1 MKNHSL
7 TQGSIAKGLL
17 FFVIPL
23 FFSNLFQQL
32 YNTIDTLLVGHFLGD
47 NALAAMGATAAI
59 FELIV
64 QFSNGCG
71 TGFSIVTARYYGSKN
86 ENELKKSVAASL
98 ILGLIISIAITI
110 VSYVSMPY
118 LLTILKTPKSIYHDS
133 LNYIRCI
140 SAFLIITMFYNLG
153 AGMLRAIGDS
163 LRPLIVLFCSSI
175 INIALDIVCITI
187 LDMGVFGAA
196 VATVIA
202 QAISTIICFFLIL
215 RKAKILIPRKEHFQI
230 KSYMVNDLLGQGFS
244 MGFMFSIVSIGTI
257 ILQSGINSLGTQI
270 ITAHTAAR
278 KLISLFCLPLST
290 LAASMA
296 TFVSQNKGAQ
306 NYERIIK
313 GVRLSNICG
322 IIYPI
327 FLSILIYFTAENLV
341 HLLSGSNTPA
351 VLQNGAMYLKINIPF
366 FQANSYSSSVKY
378 IFPFFIVLSI
388 LLNLRNAIQGFGY
401 KITPLFSSII
411 ELIGKIV
418 FTLFLVPTFKYLG
431 VCFCEPIIWC
441 LMASQLIYSYQ
452 KIIKPFK
459 AQN

>member
-1 MKNHSL
+1 MKNNSL
-7 TQGSIAKGLL
+7 TQGSISKGLI
-17 FFVIPL
+17 FFLIPL

-98 ILGLIISIAITI
+98 ILGLIISIVITI

-202 QAISTIICFFLIL
+202 QVISTIICFFLIL

-230 KSYMVNDLLGQGFS
+230 KSYMINDLLGQGFS

-341 HLLSGSNTPA
+341 HLLSGSNTHA
-351 VLQNGAMYLKINIPF
+351 VLQNGAMYLKINI
-366 FQANSYSSSVKY
+366 
-378 IFPFFIVLSI
+378 PFFIVLSI

-459 AQN
+459 AQNY

>member
-98 ILGLIISIAITI
+98 ILGLIISIVITI

-202 QAISTIICFFLIL
+202 QVISTIICFFLIL
-215 RKAKILIPRKEHFQI
+215 KKAKILIPRKEHFQI
-230 KSYMVNDLLGQGFS
+230 KSYMINDLLGQGFS

-257 ILQSGINSLGTQI
+257 ILQSRINSLGTQI

-341 HLLSGSNTPA
+341 HLLSGSNTHA

-366 FQANSYSSSVKY
+366 F
-378 IFPFFIVLSI
+378 IVLS
-388 LLNLRNAIQGFGY
+388 L
-401 KITPLFSSII
+401 S
-411 ELIGKIV
+411 LIHI
-418 FTLFLVPTFKYLG
+418 
-431 VCFCEPIIWC
+431 
-441 LMASQLIYSYQ
+441 
-452 KIIKPFK
+452 
-459 AQN
+459 

>member
-98 ILGLIISIAITI
+98 ILGLIISIVITI

-202 QAISTIICFFLIL
+202 QAISTIIYFFLIL
-215 RKAKILIPRKEHFQI
+215 RKAKILIPRKETFPI
-230 KSYMVNDLLGQGFS
+230 IFYMVKELLGQGFS

-306 NYERIIK
+306 NYKRIIK

-366 FQANSYSSSVKY
+366 F
-378 IFPFFIVLSI
+378 IVLSI

-418 FTLFLVPTFKYLG
+418 FTLFLVPTFTYLG

>member
-71 TGFSIVTARYYGSKN
+71 TGFSIVTAKYYGSKN
-86 ENELKKSVAASL
+86 ENELKKSIAASL
-98 ILGLIISIAITI
+98 ILGLIIAIVITL

-118 LLTILKTPKSIYHDS
+118 LLTILKTPKNIYHDS

-202 QAISTIICFFLIL
+202 QAISTIICFFLIW
-215 RKAKILIPRKEHFQI
+215 KSAKILIPKKEHFHI
-230 KSYMVNDLLGQGFS
+230 ESYMVNDLLGQGFS

-257 ILQSGINSLGTQI
+257 ILQSGINSLGTLI

-278 KLISLFCLPLST
+278 KLMSLFCLPLST

-327 FLSILIYFTAENLV
+327 FLSILIYLTAENLV
-341 HLLSGSNTPA
+341 HLLSGSNTSA

-366 FQANSYSSSVKY
+366 FIILSV
-378 IFPFFIVLSI
+378 

-441 LMASQLIYSYQ
+441 LMVSQLIYSYQ
-452 KIIKPFK
+452 KIIKPYK

>member
-153 AGMLRAIGDS
+153 AGMLAIGDS

-366 FQANSYSSSVKY
+366 F
-378 IFPFFIVLSI
+378 IILSI

>member
-98 ILGLIISIAITI
+98 ILGLIISIVITI

-202 QAISTIICFFLIL
+202 QVISTIICFFLIL

-230 KSYMVNDLLGQGFS
+230 KSYMINDLLGQGFS

-341 HLLSGSNTPA
+341 HLLSGSNTHA
-351 VLQNGAMYLKINIPF
+351 VLQNGAMYLKINI
-366 FQANSYSSSVKY
+366 
-378 IFPFFIVLSI
+378 PFFIVLSI

-418 FTLFLVPTFKYLG
+418 FTLFLIPTFKYLG
-431 VCFCEPIIWC
+431 ICFCEPIIWC

-452 KIIKPFK
+452 KIIKSFK
-459 AQN
+459 AQNY

>member
-71 TGFSIVTARYYGSKN
+71 TGFSIVTARYYGSK
-86 ENELKKSVAASL
+86 NELKKSVAASL

-366 FQANSYSSSVKY
+366 F
-378 IFPFFIVLSI
+378 IVLSI

>member
-98 ILGLIISIAITI
+98 ILGLIISIVITI

-202 QAISTIICFFLIL
+202 QVISTIICFFLIL

-230 KSYMVNDLLGQGFS
+230 KSYMINDLLGQGFS

-322 IIYPI
+322 IINPN

-341 HLLSGSNTPA
+341 HLLSGSNTHA
-351 VLQNGAMYLKINIPF
+351 VLQNGAMYLKINI
-366 FQANSYSSSVKY
+366 
-378 IFPFFIVLSI
+378 PFFIVLSI

-441 LMASQLIYSYQ
+441 LMASQLIYSNQ
-452 KIIKPFK
+452 
-459 AQN
+459 

>member
-244 MGFMFSIVSIGTI
+244 MGFMFSIGTI

-366 FQANSYSSSVKY
+366 F
-378 IFPFFIVLSI
+378 IVLSI

>member
-1 MKNHSL
+1 M
-7 TQGSIAKGLL
+7 
-17 FFVIPL
+17 IPL
-23 FFSNLFQQL
+23 FFSNLFQHL

-98 ILGLIISIAITI
+98 ILGLIISIVITI

-118 LLTILKTPKSIYHDS
+118 LLTILKTPKSIYHYS

-202 QAISTIICFFLIL
+202 QVISTIICFFLIL

-230 KSYMVNDLLGQGFS
+230 KSYMINDLLGQGFS

-341 HLLSGSNTPA
+341 HLLSGSNTHA
-351 VLQNGAMYLKINIPF
+351 VLQNGAMYLKINI
-366 FQANSYSSSVKY
+366 
-378 IFPFFIVLSI
+378 PFFIVLSI

-459 AQN
+459 AQNY

>member
-230 KSYMVNDLLGQGFS
+230 KSYMVNNLLGQGFS

-366 FQANSYSSSVKY
+366 F
-378 IFPFFIVLSI
+378 IVLSI

-418 FTLFLVPTFKYLG
+418 FTLFLVPTYFWLP
-431 VCFCEPIIWC
+431 VIVAVNSSP
-441 LMASQLIYSYQ
+441 ASKTSLVYV
-452 KIIKPFK
+452 
-459 AQN
+459 

>member
-1 MKNHSL
+1 
-7 TQGSIAKGLL
+7 
-17 FFVIPL
+17 
-23 FFSNLFQQL
+23 
-32 YNTIDTLLVGHFLGD
+32 
-47 NALAAMGATAAI
+47 
-59 FELIV
+59 
-64 QFSNGCG
+64 
-71 TGFSIVTARYYGSKN
+71 
-86 ENELKKSVAASL
+86 
-98 ILGLIISIAITI
+98 
-110 VSYVSMPY
+110 
-118 LLTILKTPKSIYHDS
+118 
-133 LNYIRCI
+133 
-140 SAFLIITMFYNLG
+140 
-153 AGMLRAIGDS
+153 
-163 LRPLIVLFCSSI
+163 
-175 INIALDIVCITI
+175 
-187 LDMGVFGAA
+187 MGVFGAA

-366 FQANSYSSSVKY
+366 F
-378 IFPFFIVLSI
+378 IILSI

>member
-98 ILGLIISIAITI
+98 ILGLIISIVITI

-175 INIALDIVCITI
+175 INIALDILSEANIFIDDTPGISIMEIKNKCRRIKAEHE
-187 LDMGVFGAA
+187 LDLIVLDYLQLMSYEGK
-196 VATVIA
+196 TDSR
-202 QAISTIICFFLIL
+202 QQEISALSRHL
-215 RKAKILIPRKEHFQI
+215 K
-230 KSYMVNDLLGQGFS
+230 LL
-244 MGFMFSIVSIGTI
+244 
-257 ILQSGINSLGTQI
+257 
-270 ITAHTAAR
+270 AR
-278 KLISLFCLPLST
+278 EMDCP
-290 LAASMA
+290 
-296 TFVSQNKGAQ
+296 V
-306 NYERIIK
+306 
-313 GVRLSNICG
+313 
-322 IIYPI
+322 
-327 FLSILIYFTAENLV
+327 
-341 HLLSGSNTPA
+341 
-351 VLQNGAMYLKINIPF
+351 
-366 FQANSYSSSVKY
+366 
-378 IFPFFIVLSI
+378 IVLSQ
-388 LLNLRNAIQGFGY
+388 LSRAPEQRTDHRPQLSDLRESGAIEQDAD
-401 KITPLFSSII
+401 
-411 ELIGKIV
+411 IV
-418 FTLFLVPTFKYLG
+418 LFLYRDDYYEKENSEKPG
-431 VCFCEPIIWC
+431 VCEVIIAKQRSGPTGTVE
-441 LMASQLIYSYQ
+441 LMWLEKYTRFADKSNLLL
-452 KIIKPFK
+452 
-459 AQN
+459 

>member
-32 YNTIDTLLVGHFLGD
+32 YNTIDTILVGHFLGD

-71 TGFSIVTARYYGSKN
+71 TGFSIVTARYFGSKN

-98 ILGLIISIAITI
+98 ILGLVISIVITLI
-110 VSYVSMPY
+110 SYFSMPY
-118 LLTILKTPKSIYHDS
+118 L

-175 INIALDIVCITI
+175 INIALDILCITI

-202 QAISTIICFFLIL
+202 QGISTIICFFLIW
-215 RKAKILIPRKEHFQI
+215 RSAKILIPKKEHFHI
-230 KSYMVNDLLGQGFS
+230 ESNMVNDLLGQGFS

-257 ILQSGINSLGTQI
+257 ILQTGINSLGTQI
-270 ITAHTAAR
+270 IAAHKVDVFILSSTFYSCR
-278 KLISLFCLPLST
+278 FHGNLCIS
-290 LAASMA
+290 
-296 TFVSQNKGAQ
+296 
-306 NYERIIK
+306 E
-313 GVRLSNICG
+313 
-322 IIYPI
+322 
-327 FLSILIYFTAENLV
+327 
-341 HLLSGSNTPA
+341 
-351 VLQNGAMYLKINIPF
+351 
-366 FQANSYSSSVKY
+366 
-378 IFPFFIVLSI
+378 
-388 LLNLRNAIQGFGY
+388 
-401 KITPLFSSII
+401 
-411 ELIGKIV
+411 
-418 FTLFLVPTFKYLG
+418 
-431 VCFCEPIIWC
+431 
-441 LMASQLIYSYQ
+441 
-452 KIIKPFK
+452 
-459 AQN
+459 

>member
-98 ILGLIISIAITI
+98 ILGLIISIVITI

-202 QAISTIICFFLIL
+202 QAVSTIICFFL
-215 RKAKILIPRKEHFQI
+215 ILIPRKEHFQI

-366 FQANSYSSSVKY
+366 F
-378 IFPFFIVLSI
+378 IILSI

>member
-98 ILGLIISIAITI
+98 ILGLIISIVITI

-202 QAISTIICFFLIL
+202 QVISTIICFFLIL

-230 KSYMVNDLLGQGFS
+230 KSYIINDLLGQGFS

-341 HLLSGSNTPA
+341 HLLSGSNTHA
-351 VLQNGAMYLKINIPF
+351 VLQNGAMYLKINI
-366 FQANSYSSSVKY
+366 
-378 IFPFFIVLSI
+378 PFFIVLSI

-431 VCFCEPIIWC
+431 VCFCELIILC

-459 AQN
+459 AQNY

>member
-98 ILGLIISIAITI
+98 ILGLIISIVITI

-163 LRPLIVLFCSSI
+163 LRPLIVLFCSSMI
-175 INIALDIVCITI
+175 VIALDIVCITI
-187 LDMGVFGAA
+187 VDLGVFGAA

-202 QAISTIICFFLIL
+202 QVISTIICFFLIL

-230 KSYMVNDLLGQGFS
+230 KSYMINDLLGQGFS

-366 FQANSYSSSVKY
+366 F
-378 IFPFFIVLSI
+378 IVLSI

>member
-7 TQGSIAKGLL
+7 TEGSIAKGLL

-71 TGFSIVTARYYGSKN
+71 TGFSIVTARYFGSKN
-86 ENELKKSVAASL
+86 EDELKKSVATSL

-110 VSYVSMPY
+110 VSYVFMPS
-118 LLTILKTPKSIYHDS
+118 LLTLLKTPRIIYNDS

-175 INIALDIVCITI
+175 INIALDIFCITI
-187 LDMGVFGAA
+187 LDMGVLGAG

-202 QAISTIICFFLIL
+202 QGISTIICFFLIW
-215 RKAKILIPRKEHFQI
+215 KDAKILIPKKEHFHMESSMI
-230 KSYMVNDLLGQGFS
+230 NDLLGQGFS

-257 ILQSGINSLGTQI
+257 ILQTGINGLGTQI
-270 ITAHTAAR
+270 IAAHTAAR
-278 KLISLFCLPLST
+278 KLMSLLGLPLST

-306 NYERIIK
+306 NYTRIIK
-313 GVRLSNICG
+313 GVRMANTCG

-327 FLSILIYFTAENLV
+327 FLSIIIYFTAENLV
-341 HLLSGSNTPA
+341 HFLSGSNNPI
-351 VLQNGAMYLKINIPF
+351 VLENGGMYLKIN
-366 FQANSYSSSVKY
+366 V
-378 IFPFFIVLSI
+378 PFFIVLSI
-388 LLNLRNAIQGFGY
+388 LLNLRNTIQGFGY
-401 KITPLFSSII
+401 KITPLISSLI
-411 ELIGKIV
+411 EFFGKIV

-441 LMASQLIYSYQ
+441 LMTSQLLFSYRR
-452 KIIKPFK
+452 IIKPFK

>member
-86 ENELKKSVAASL
+86 ENQLKKSVAASL
-98 ILGLIISIAITI
+98 ILGLIISIVITI

-140 SAFLIITMFYNLG
+140 SAFLIITMFYNLS

-202 QAISTIICFFLIL
+202 QVISTIICFFLIL

-230 KSYMVNDLLGQGFS
+230 KSYMINDLLGQGFS

-278 KLISLFCLPLST
+278 KLISLFCLPL
-290 LAASMA
+290 LHW
-296 TFVSQNKGAQ
+296 QPQ
-306 NYERIIK
+306 WQ
-313 GVRLSNICG
+313 RLS
-322 IIYPI
+322 
-327 FLSILIYFTAENLV
+327 LKTRE
-341 HLLSGSNTPA
+341 
-351 VLQNGAMYLKINIPF
+351 LKIM
-366 FQANSYSSSVKY
+366 SR
-378 IFPFFIVLSI
+378 L
-388 LLNLRNAIQGFGY
+388 
-401 KITPLFSSII
+401 
-411 ELIGKIV
+411 
-418 FTLFLVPTFKYLG
+418 
-431 VCFCEPIIWC
+431 
-441 LMASQLIYSYQ
+441 
-452 KIIKPFK
+452 
-459 AQN
+459 

>member
-98 ILGLIISIAITI
+98 ILGLIISIVITI

-202 QAISTIICFFLIL
+202 QVISTIICFFLIL
-215 RKAKILIPRKEHFQI
+215 KKAKILIPRKEHFQI
-230 KSYMVNDLLGQGFS
+230 KSYMINDLLGQGFS

-257 ILQSGINSLGTQI
+257 ILQSRINSLGTQI

-341 HLLSGSNTPA
+341 HLLSGSNTHA
-351 VLQNGAMYLKINIPF
+351 VLQNGAMYLKINI
-366 FQANSYSSSVKY
+366 
-378 IFPFFIVLSI
+378 PFFIVLSI

-431 VCFCEPIIWC
+431 VC
-441 LMASQLIYSYQ
+441 LSLIH
-452 KIIKPFK
+452 I
-459 AQN
+459 

>member
-71 TGFSIVTARYYGSKN
+71 TGFSIVTAKYYGSKN
-86 ENELKKSVAASL
+86 ENELKKSIATSL
-98 ILGLIISIAITI
+98 ILGLIIAIVITL

-175 INIALDIVCITI
+175 INIVLDIVCITI

-196 VATVIA
+196 IATVIA
-202 QAISTIICFFLIL
+202 QAISTIICFFLIW
-215 RKAKILIPRKEHFQI
+215 KSAKILIPKKEHFHI
-230 KSYMVNDLLGQGFS
+230 ESYMVNDLLGQGFS

-257 ILQSGINSLGTQI
+257 ILQSGINSLGTLI

-278 KLISLFCLPLST
+278 KLMSLFCLPLST

-327 FLSILIYFTAENLV
+327 FLSILIYLTAENLV

-366 FQANSYSSSVKY
+366 FIILSV
-378 IFPFFIVLSI
+378 

-411 ELIGKIV
+411 DLIGKIV